1 MKQQTSSYP
10 ILVLG
15 CIVPICLCGFFVWLP
30 IYLDDLRLS
39 AFANNLY
46 TYPLPPG
53 TTTLDNHS
61 ELSKVGNGNNC
72 YYKAE
77 QSMVSTL
84 PRAEIEQ
91 YYEDVMLP
99 RVSFVP
105 QWDKVY
111 EPPTTTPIDL
121 AFNESKSNG
130 GTSYFTLSILDFG
143 FSDTGDIR
151 CQ

>member
-1 MKQQTSSYP
+1 MKQQPSSYT

-15 CIVPICLCGFFVWLP
+15 CIIPISLCGFFVWLP
-30 IYLDDLRLS
+30 IYLNDLRLS

-53 TTTLDNHS
+53 TTILDQHS
-61 ELSKVGNGNNC
+61 ELSKVGNGTNC

-77 QSMVSTL
+77 QSIVSTL

-91 YYEDVMLP
+91 YYENVTLPSVSLNVMY
-99 RVSFVP
+99 
-105 QWDKVY
+105 DGAIGI
-111 EPPTTTPIDL
+111 PIGL
-121 AFNESKSNG
+121 AFNELKSNG
-130 GTSYFTLSILDFG
+130 DTSYFTLTILDFS
-143 FSDTGDIR
+143 FSDDTFDMR